1 MRRRDV
7 RPPPLVVQQ
16 SFPDPRPTT
25 NPYIVMLRDAVA
37 GTEGVDLRTFSWRRA
52 LLGRYDVF
60 HVHWPEILL
69 SGHSAPRAAVRQ
81 LLTAGLLVRLKLT
94 RTPIVRTLHNLH
106 RPSGISPVQNLMLGW
121 FERQTTLV
129 VLLNSSTVPPP
140 GKPAEVILHGHYR
153 DWFASFHQPETVPG
167 RYAYFGLIRRYKGVD
182 GLVRAFRGLA
192 GPVTLQV
199 AGMPSSPDLEEQ
211 LRQLAG
217 EDERIELRF
226 AFLSE
231 AELAQVGR
239 EGELVV
245 LPYREMHNS
254 GGALAALSLS
264 RPVLVPANEV
274 NARLSDE
281 VGPGWVLQYEGELTS
296 DDLARA
302 LEQARG
308 ADRAD
313 SPDLSR
319 REWDLAGPQ
328 HEAAYRRAR
337 SMLRSRPT

>member
-1 MRRRDV
+1 MRA
-7 RPPPLVVQQ
+7 RPGAAPRPLVVQQ

-37 GTEGVDLRTFSWRRA
+37 STDGVQLRTFSWRRA

-69 SGHSAPRAAVRQ
+69 SGASAPKTAARQ
-81 LLTAGLLVRLKLT
+81 LLSAALLVKLKLT

-106 RPSGISPVQNLMLGW
+106 RPSGISRVQNVMLAW

-129 VLLNSSTVPPP
+129 VLLNTSTVPPA
-140 GKPAEVILHGHYR
+140 GKAAEVILHGHYR
-153 DWFASFHQPETVPG
+153 DWFARYEQPDAVPG

-182 GLVRAFRGLA
+182 GLVEAFRQLS

-199 AGMPSSPDLEEQ
+199 AGKPSGPDLE
-211 LRQLAG
+211 LRLRELAG
-217 EDERIELRF
+217 DDERIDLRF

-231 AELAQVGR
+231 AELAQVAR

-281 VGPGWVLQYEGELTS
+281 VGAGWVVQYEGDLTS
-296 DDLARA
+296 ED
-302 LEQARG
+302 LEQALAAVREV
-308 ADRAD
+308 ARSDA
-313 SPDLSR
+313 PDLSGR
-319 REWDLAGPQ
+319 DWHLAGQQ
-328 HEAAYRRAR
+328 HAAAYRRAR
-337 SMLRSRPT
+337 QLTRR